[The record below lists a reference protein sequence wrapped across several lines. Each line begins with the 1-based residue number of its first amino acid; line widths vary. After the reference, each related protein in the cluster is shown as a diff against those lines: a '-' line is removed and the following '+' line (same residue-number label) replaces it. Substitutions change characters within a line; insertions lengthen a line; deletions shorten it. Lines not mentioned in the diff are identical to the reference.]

1 MKEETQNH
9 ERKPTPAAGCQ
20 TGEGHSASLP
30 LTAAL
35 QEVKG
40 VKTSAS
46 PTELDEPLDSNV
58 VSLGDAVVKML
69 RKRF

>member
-9 ERKPTPAAGCQ
+9 ERKRKPATDRQ
-20 TGEGHSASLP
+20 EGEGNQEVVSR
-30 LTAAL
+30 AAL

-40 VKTSAS
+40 EKTSAS

-69 RKRF
+69 RGL

>member
-9 ERKPTPAAGCQ
+9 ERKRKSATEGPG
-20 TGEGHSASLP
+20 GEDTRLP
-30 LTAAL
+30 PSRAAL